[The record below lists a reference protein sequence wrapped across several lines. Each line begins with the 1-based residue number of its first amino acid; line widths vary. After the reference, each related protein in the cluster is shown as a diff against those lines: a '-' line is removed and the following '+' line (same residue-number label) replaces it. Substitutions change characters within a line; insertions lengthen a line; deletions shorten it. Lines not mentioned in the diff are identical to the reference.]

1 MESTLWMGDIEPWM
15 TREIILESFF
25 EYGLKP
31 SKIKM
36 IKDHQFNSIKNYCF
50 VNFDSITEAN
60 KAIISLNGKN
70 IPKTNINF
78 KLNWANKHCEMN
90 RNLYVGNLPNDIDD
104 LQLFNIFKEK
114 YQSIH
119 HVSIMTDNGQSKG
132 YGFIQFTD
140 KYDYDK
146 CLKEMNGFIFHNN
159 AIKVKERKKKN
170 EDKNIEEKDINKTK
184 INIKNNSYKINNII
198 NNNTKI
204 NLNKRKNN
212 KELKINENNIN
223 NYYSKKNNYYMNN
236 PKNYYINQININNI
250 ASFYPKIKTEEDISR
265 TDNETTFSSL
275 EKDQDLLSSS
285 NSNSSIHKNRKFSD
299 NIDLL
304 ESDDEKVLNQK
315 IQESVDKMFEHYKY
329 TSSPGDSKYF

>member
-25 EYGLKP
+25 ECGLKP
-31 SKIKM
+31 SSIKM

-146 CLKEMNGFIFHNN
+146 CLKEMNGYVIKGK
-159 AIKVKERKKKN
+159 AIIIRERKKK
-170 EDKNIEEKDINKTK
+170 KNDEKNNNNMNNVYRFNK
-184 INIKNNSYKINNII
+184 INRPINNTSSNNNISSKQFINNNIYNITKNQNISKINNSIFVR
-198 NNNTKI
+198 NNNSGIIPFFSQNNEI
-204 NLNKRKNN
+204 NKFNS
-212 KELKINENNIN
+212 ED
-223 NYYSKKNNYYMNN
+223 
-236 PKNYYINQININNI
+236 
-250 ASFYPKIKTEEDISR
+250 EED
-265 TDNETTFSSL
+265 
-275 EKDQDLLSSS
+275 LSSS
-285 NSNSSIHKNRKFSD
+285 NSSSSNIEKRKFSD
-299 NIDLL
+299 NLDLIVK
-304 ESDDEKVLNQK
+304 DDHNVLNRK
-315 IQESVDKMFEHYKY
+315 IQESVDKLFEHYKY
-329 TSSPGDSKYF
+329 IAKNSEILKMIVYYGSNNCSFSDNIYF

>member
-1 MESTLWMGDIEPWM
+1 MESTLCMGDIEPWM

-31 SKIKM
+31 SSIKM

-146 CLKEMNGFIFHNN
+146 CLKEMNGYVIKGK
-159 AIKVKERKKKN
+159 AIIIRERKKK
-170 EDKNIEEKDINKTK
+170 KNDEKNNNNMNNVYRFNK
-184 INIKNNSYKINNII
+184 INRSINNTSSNNNISSKQFI
-198 NNNTKI
+198 NNNIYNITIFVRNNNNSCMNPFFSQNNEI
-204 NLNKRKNN
+204 NKFNS
-212 KELKINENNIN
+212 ED
-223 NYYSKKNNYYMNN
+223 
-236 PKNYYINQININNI
+236 
-250 ASFYPKIKTEEDISR
+250 EED
-265 TDNETTFSSL
+265 
-275 EKDQDLLSSS
+275 LSSS
-285 NSNSSIHKNRKFSD
+285 NSSSSNIEKRKFSD
-299 NIDLL
+299 NLDLIVK
-304 ESDDEKVLNQK
+304 DDHNALNRK
-315 IQESVDKMFEHYKY
+315 IQESVDKLFEHYKY
-329 TSSPGDSKYF
+329 IAKNSEILKMIVYYGSNNCSFSDNIYF

>member
-15 TREIILESFF
+15 TREIILGSFF

-31 SKIKM
+31 SSIKM

-146 CLKEMNGFIFHNN
+146 CLKEMNGYVIKGK
-159 AIKVKERKKKN
+159 AIIIRERKKK
-170 EDKNIEEKDINKTK
+170 KNDEKNNNNMNNVYRFNK
-184 INIKNNSYKINNII
+184 INRPINNTSSNNNISSKQFINNNIYNITKNQNISKINNSIFVR
-198 NNNTKI
+198 NNNSGIIPFFSQNNEI
-204 NLNKRKNN
+204 NKFNS
-212 KELKINENNIN
+212 ED
-223 NYYSKKNNYYMNN
+223 
-236 PKNYYINQININNI
+236 
-250 ASFYPKIKTEEDISR
+250 EED
-265 TDNETTFSSL
+265 
-275 EKDQDLLSSS
+275 LSSS
-285 NSNSSIHKNRKFSD
+285 NSSSSNIEKRKFSD
-299 NIDLL
+299 NLDLIVK
-304 ESDDEKVLNQK
+304 DDHNALNRK
-315 IQESVDKMFEHYKY
+315 IQESVDKLFEHYKY
-329 TSSPGDSKYF
+329 IAKNSEILKMIVYYGSNNCSFSDNIYF

>member
-31 SKIKM
+31 SSIKM

-146 CLKEMNGFIFHNN
+146 CLKEMNGYVIKGK
-159 AIKVKERKKKN
+159 AIIIRERKKK
-170 EDKNIEEKDINKTK
+170 KNDEKNNNNMNNVYRFNK
-184 INIKNNSYKINNII
+184 INRSINNTSSNNNISSKQFI
-198 NNNTKI
+198 NNNIYNITKNQNI
-204 NLNKRKNN
+204 S
-212 KELKINENNIN
+212 EIN
-223 NYYSKKNNYYMNN
+223 NSIFVRNNNNSCMN
-236 PKNYYINQININNI
+236 QFFSINNEI
-250 ASFYPKIKTEEDISR
+250 NKFNSEDEED
-265 TDNETTFSSL
+265 
-275 EKDQDLLSSS
+275 LSSS
-285 NSNSSIHKNRKFSD
+285 NSSSSNIEKRKFSD
-299 NIDLL
+299 NLDLIVK
-304 ESDDEKVLNQK
+304 DDHNALNRK
-315 IQESVDKMFEHYKY
+315 IQESVDKLFEHYKY
-329 TSSPGDSKYF
+329 IAKNSEILKMIVYYGSNNCSFSDNIYF

>member
-15 TREIILESFF
+15 TREIISESFF

-31 SKIKM
+31 SSIKM

-146 CLKEMNGFIFHNN
+146 CLKEMNGYVIKGK
-159 AIKVKERKKKN
+159 AIIIRERKKK
-170 EDKNIEEKDINKTK
+170 KNDEKNNNNMNNVYRFNKINKSINNTSSNNNISSKQFINNHIYNITK
-184 INIKNNSYKINNII
+184 NQNISEINNSIFVRNNDNSGMNPFFSQNNEINKFNS
-198 NNNTKI
+198 
-204 NLNKRKNN
+204 
-212 KELKINENNIN
+212 ED
-223 NYYSKKNNYYMNN
+223 
-236 PKNYYINQININNI
+236 
-250 ASFYPKIKTEEDISR
+250 EED
-265 TDNETTFSSL
+265 
-275 EKDQDLLSSS
+275 LSSS
-285 NSNSSIHKNRKFSD
+285 NSSSSNIEKRKFSD
-299 NIDLL
+299 NLDLIVK
-304 ESDDEKVLNQK
+304 DDHNVLNRK
-315 IQESVDKMFEHYKY
+315 IQESVDKLFEHYKY
-329 TSSPGDSKYF
+329 IAKNSDILKMIVYYGSNNCSFSDNIYF

>member
-25 EYGLKP
+25 ECGLKP
-31 SKIKM
+31 SSIKM

-146 CLKEMNGFIFHNN
+146 CLKEMNGYVIKGK
-159 AIKVKERKKKN
+159 AIIIRERKKK
-170 EDKNIEEKDINKTK
+170 KNDEKNNNNMNNAYRFNK
-184 INIKNNSYKINNII
+184 INRPINNTSSNNNISSKQFI
-198 NNNTKI
+198 NNNIYNITKNQNI
-204 NLNKRKNN
+204 S
-212 KELKINENNIN
+212 EIN
-223 NYYSKKNNYYMNN
+223 NSIFVRNNNNSCMNPFFSQN
-236 PKNYYINQININNI
+236 NEINKFN
-250 ASFYPKIKTEEDISR
+250 SEDEED
-265 TDNETTFSSL
+265 
-275 EKDQDLLSSS
+275 LSSS
-285 NSNSSIHKNRKFSD
+285 NSSSSNIEKRKFSD
-299 NIDLL
+299 NLDLIVK
-304 ESDDEKVLNQK
+304 DDHNVLNRK
-315 IQESVDKMFEHYKY
+315 IQESVDKLFEHYKY
-329 TSSPGDSKYF
+329 IAKNSEILKMIVYYGSNNCSFSDNIYF

>member
-31 SKIKM
+31 SSIKM

-146 CLKEMNGFIFHNN
+146 CLKEMNGYVIKGK
-159 AIKVKERKKKN
+159 AIIIRERKKK
-170 EDKNIEEKDINKTK
+170 KNDEKNNNNMNNVYRFNK
-184 INIKNNSYKINNII
+184 INRSINNTSSNNNISSKQFI
-198 NNNTKI
+198 NNNIYNITKNQNI
-204 NLNKRKNN
+204 S
-212 KELKINENNIN
+212 EIN
-223 NYYSKKNNYYMNN
+223 NSIFVRNNDNSGMN
-236 PKNYYINQININNI
+236 PFFSINNEI
-250 ASFYPKIKTEEDISR
+250 NKFNSEDEED
-265 TDNETTFSSL
+265 
-275 EKDQDLLSSS
+275 LSSS
-285 NSNSSIHKNRKFSD
+285 NSSSSNIEKRKFSD
-299 NIDLL
+299 NLDLIVK
-304 ESDDEKVLNQK
+304 DDHNALNRK
-315 IQESVDKMFEHYKY
+315 IQESVDKLFEHYKY
-329 TSSPGDSKYF
+329 IAKNSEILKMIVYYGSNNCSFSDNIYF

>member
-15 TREIILESFF
+15 TREIILGSFF

-31 SKIKM
+31 SSIKM

-146 CLKEMNGFIFHNN
+146 CLKEMNGYVIKGK
-159 AIKVKERKKKN
+159 AIIIRVRKKK
-170 EDKNIEEKDINKTK
+170 KNDEKNNNNMNNVYRFNK
-184 INIKNNSYKINNII
+184 INRSINNTSSNNNISSKQFI
-198 NNNTKI
+198 NNNIYNITKNQNI
-204 NLNKRKNN
+204 S
-212 KELKINENNIN
+212 EIN
-223 NYYSKKNNYYMNN
+223 NSIFVRNNNNSCMNPFFSQN
-236 PKNYYINQININNI
+236 NEINKFN
-250 ASFYPKIKTEEDISR
+250 SEDEED
-265 TDNETTFSSL
+265 
-275 EKDQDLLSSS
+275 LSSS
-285 NSNSSIHKNRKFSD
+285 NSSSSNIEKRKFSD
-299 NIDLL
+299 NLDLIVK
-304 ESDDEKVLNQK
+304 DDHNALNRK
-315 IQESVDKMFEHYKY
+315 IQESVDKLFEHYKY
-329 TSSPGDSKYF
+329 IAKNSEILKMIVYYGSNNCSFSDNIYF

>member
-25 EYGLKP
+25 ECGLKP
-31 SKIKM
+31 SSIKM

-146 CLKEMNGFIFHNN
+146 CLKEMNGYVIKGK
-159 AIKVKERKKKN
+159 AIIIRERKKK
-170 EDKNIEEKDINKTK
+170 KNDEKNNNNMNNVYRFNK
-184 INIKNNSYKINNII
+184 INRSINNTSSNNNISSKQFI
-198 NNNTKI
+198 NNNIYNITKNQNI
-204 NLNKRKNN
+204 S
-212 KELKINENNIN
+212 EIN
-223 NYYSKKNNYYMNN
+223 NSIFVRNNNSGIIPFFSQNN
-236 PKNYYINQININNI
+236 EINKFN
-250 ASFYPKIKTEEDISR
+250 SEDEED
-265 TDNETTFSSL
+265 
-275 EKDQDLLSSS
+275 LSSS
-285 NSNSSIHKNRKFSD
+285 NSSSSNIEKRKFSD
-299 NIDLL
+299 NLDLIVK
-304 ESDDEKVLNQK
+304 DDHNVLNRK
-315 IQESVDKMFEHYKY
+315 IQESVDKLFEHYKY
-329 TSSPGDSKYF
+329 IAKNSEILKMIVYYGSNNCSFSDNIYF

>member
-31 SKIKM
+31 SSIKM

-146 CLKEMNGFIFHNN
+146 CLKEMNGYVIKGK
-159 AIKVKERKKKN
+159 AIIIRERKKK
-170 EDKNIEEKDINKTK
+170 KNDEKNNNNMNNVYRFNK
-184 INIKNNSYKINNII
+184 INRPINNTSSNNNISSKQFI
-198 NNNTKI
+198 NNNIYNITKNQNI
-204 NLNKRKNN
+204 S
-212 KELKINENNIN
+212 EIN
-223 NYYSKKNNYYMNN
+223 NSIFVRNNNNSGMNPFFSQN
-236 PKNYYINQININNI
+236 NEINKFN
-250 ASFYPKIKTEEDISR
+250 SEDEED
-265 TDNETTFSSL
+265 
-275 EKDQDLLSSS
+275 LSSS
-285 NSNSSIHKNRKFSD
+285 NSSSSNIEKRKFSD
-299 NIDLL
+299 NLDLIVK
-304 ESDDEKVLNQK
+304 DDHNALNRK
-315 IQESVDKMFEHYKY
+315 IQESVDKLFEHYKY
-329 TSSPGDSKYF
+329 IAKNSEILKMIVYYGSNNCSFSDNIYF

>member
-25 EYGLKP
+25 ECGLKP
-31 SKIKM
+31 SSIKM

-146 CLKEMNGFIFHNN
+146 CLKEMNGYVIKGK
-159 AIKVKERKKKN
+159 AIIIRERKKK
-170 EDKNIEEKDINKTK
+170 KNDEKNSNNMNNIYRFNK
-184 INIKNNSYKINNII
+184 INRPINNTSSNNNISSKQFI
-198 NNNTKI
+198 NNNIYNITKNQNI
-204 NLNKRKNN
+204 S
-212 KELKINENNIN
+212 EIN
-223 NYYSKKNNYYMNN
+223 NTIFVRNNDNSGIN
-236 PKNYYINQININNI
+236 PFFSINNEI
-250 ASFYPKIKTEEDISR
+250 NKFNSEDEED
-265 TDNETTFSSL
+265 
-275 EKDQDLLSSS
+275 LSSS
-285 NSNSSIHKNRKFSD
+285 NSSSSNIEKRKFSD
-299 NIDLL
+299 NLDLIVK
-304 ESDDEKVLNQK
+304 DDHNVLNRK
-315 IQESVDKMFEHYKY
+315 IQESVDKLFEHYKY
-329 TSSPGDSKYF
+329 IAKNSEILKMIVYYGSNNCSFSDNIYF

>member
-1 MESTLWMGDIEPWM
+1 MSMESTLWMGDIEPWM

-31 SKIKM
+31 SSIKM

-146 CLKEMNGFIFHNN
+146 CLKEMNGYVIKGK
-159 AIKVKERKKKN
+159 AIIIRERKKK
-170 EDKNIEEKDINKTK
+170 KNDEKNNNNMNNAYRFNK
-184 INIKNNSYKINNII
+184 INRPINNTSSNNII
-198 NNNTKI
+198 SSKQFINNNIFNITKNQNISEI
-204 NLNKRKNN
+204 NNSIFDRNNN
-212 KELKINENNIN
+212 KGMNQFFSIN
-223 NYYSKKNNYYMNN
+223 NE
-236 PKNYYINQININNI
+236 INKFN
-250 ASFYPKIKTEEDISR
+250 SEDEED
-265 TDNETTFSSL
+265 
-275 EKDQDLLSSS
+275 LSSS
-285 NSNSSIHKNRKFSD
+285 NSSSSNIEKRKFSD
-299 NIDLL
+299 NLDLIVK
-304 ESDDEKVLNQK
+304 DDHNVLNRK
-315 IQESVDKMFEHYKY
+315 IQESVDKLFEHYKY
-329 TSSPGDSKYF
+329 IAKNSEILKMIVYYGSNNCSFSDNIYF

>member
-31 SKIKM
+31 SSIKM

-90 RNLYVGNLPNDIDD
+90 RDLYVGNLPNDIDD

-146 CLKEMNGFIFHNN
+146 CLKEMNGYVIKGK
-159 AIKVKERKKKN
+159 AIIIRERKKK
-170 EDKNIEEKDINKTK
+170 KNDEKNNNNMNNAYRFNK
-184 INIKNNSYKINNII
+184 INRPINNTSSNNNISSKQFINNNIYNITKNQNISKINNSIFVR
-198 NNNTKI
+198 NNNSGIIPFFSQNNEI
-204 NLNKRKNN
+204 NKFNS
-212 KELKINENNIN
+212 ED
-223 NYYSKKNNYYMNN
+223 
-236 PKNYYINQININNI
+236 
-250 ASFYPKIKTEEDISR
+250 EED
-265 TDNETTFSSL
+265 
-275 EKDQDLLSSS
+275 LSSS
-285 NSNSSIHKNRKFSD
+285 NSSSSNIEKRKFSD
-299 NIDLL
+299 NLDLIVK
-304 ESDDEKVLNQK
+304 DDHNALNRK
-315 IQESVDKMFEHYKY
+315 IQESVDKLFEHYKY
-329 TSSPGDSKYF
+329 IAKNSEILKMIVYYGSNNCSFSDNIYF

>member
-31 SKIKM
+31 SSIKM

-146 CLKEMNGFIFHNN
+146 CLKEMNGYVIKGK
-159 AIKVKERKKKN
+159 AIIIRERKKK
-170 EDKNIEEKDINKTK
+170 KNDEKNNNNMNNVYRFNK
-184 INIKNNSYKINNII
+184 INRPINNTSSNNNISSKQFI
-198 NNNTKI
+198 NNNIYNITK
-204 NLNKRKNN
+204 NQNVS
-212 KELKINENNIN
+212 EIN
-223 NYYSKKNNYYMNN
+223 NSIFVRNNNSGIIPFFSQNN
-236 PKNYYINQININNI
+236 EINKFN
-250 ASFYPKIKTEEDISR
+250 SEDEED
-265 TDNETTFSSL
+265 
-275 EKDQDLLSSS
+275 LSSS
-285 NSNSSIHKNRKFSD
+285 NSSSSNIEKRKFSD
-299 NIDLL
+299 NLDLIVK
-304 ESDDEKVLNQK
+304 DDHNALNRK
-315 IQESVDKMFEHYKY
+315 IQESVDKLFEHYKY
-329 TSSPGDSKYF
+329 IAKNSEILKMIVYYGSNNCSFSDNIYF

>member
-31 SKIKM
+31 SSIKM

-146 CLKEMNGFIFHNN
+146 CLKEMNGYVIKGK
-159 AIKVKERKKKN
+159 AIIIRERKKKKNDEKNNNNMNNVYRFNKINRPINNTSSNNNISSKQFTNNHIYNITKNQNISEINNSIFVRNNNNSCMNPFFSQNN
-170 EDKNIEEKDINKTK
+170 EINKF
-184 INIKNNSYKINNII
+184 NS
-198 NNNTKI
+198 
-204 NLNKRKNN
+204 
-212 KELKINENNIN
+212 ED
-223 NYYSKKNNYYMNN
+223 
-236 PKNYYINQININNI
+236 
-250 ASFYPKIKTEEDISR
+250 EED
-265 TDNETTFSSL
+265 
-275 EKDQDLLSSS
+275 LSSS
-285 NSNSSIHKNRKFSD
+285 NSSSSNIEKRKFSD
-299 NIDLL
+299 NLDLIVK
-304 ESDDEKVLNQK
+304 DDHNVLNRK
-315 IQESVDKMFEHYKY
+315 IQESVDKLFEHYKY
-329 TSSPGDSKYF
+329 IAKNSEILKMIVYYGSNNCSFSDNIYF

>member
-15 TREIILESFF
+15 TREIILGSFF

-31 SKIKM
+31 SSIKM

-146 CLKEMNGFIFHNN
+146 CLKEMNGYVIKGK
-159 AIKVKERKKKN
+159 AIIIRERKKK
-170 EDKNIEEKDINKTK
+170 KNDEKNNNNMNNVYRFNK
-184 INIKNNSYKINNII
+184 INRPINNTSSNNNISSKQFI
-198 NNNTKI
+198 NNNIYNITKNQNI
-204 NLNKRKNN
+204 S
-212 KELKINENNIN
+212 EIN
-223 NYYSKKNNYYMNN
+223 NSIFVRNNNNSCMNPFFSQN
-236 PKNYYINQININNI
+236 NEINKFN
-250 ASFYPKIKTEEDISR
+250 SEDEED
-265 TDNETTFSSL
+265 
-275 EKDQDLLSSS
+275 LSSS
-285 NSNSSIHKNRKFSD
+285 NSSSSNIEKRKFSD
-299 NIDLL
+299 NLDLIVK
-304 ESDDEKVLNQK
+304 DDHNVLNRK
-315 IQESVDKMFEHYKY
+315 IQESVDKLFEHYKY
-329 TSSPGDSKYF
+329 IAKNSEILKMIVYYGSNNCSFSDNIYF

>member
-25 EYGLKP
+25 ECGLKP
-31 SKIKM
+31 SSIKM

-146 CLKEMNGFIFHNN
+146 CLKEMNGYVIKGK
-159 AIKVKERKKKN
+159 AIIIRERKKK
-170 EDKNIEEKDINKTK
+170 KNDEKNNNNMNNAYRFNK
-184 INIKNNSYKINNII
+184 INRPINNTSSNNNISSKQFI
-198 NNNTKI
+198 NNNIYNITKNQNI
-204 NLNKRKNN
+204 S
-212 KELKINENNIN
+212 EIN
-223 NYYSKKNNYYMNN
+223 NSIFVRNNNSGIIPFFSQNN
-236 PKNYYINQININNI
+236 EINKFN
-250 ASFYPKIKTEEDISR
+250 SEDEED
-265 TDNETTFSSL
+265 
-275 EKDQDLLSSS
+275 LSSS
-285 NSNSSIHKNRKFSD
+285 NSSSSNIEKRKFSD
-299 NIDLL
+299 NLDLIVK
-304 ESDDEKVLNQK
+304 DDHNVLNRK
-315 IQESVDKMFEHYKY
+315 IQESVDKLFEHYKY
-329 TSSPGDSKYF
+329 IAKNSEILKMIVYYGSNNCSFSDNIYF

>member
-15 TREIILESFF
+15 TREIILGSFF

-31 SKIKM
+31 SSIKM

-146 CLKEMNGFIFHNN
+146 CLKEMNGYVIKGK
-159 AIKVKERKKKN
+159 AIIIRERKKK
-170 EDKNIEEKDINKTK
+170 KNDEKNNNNMNNVYRFNK
-184 INIKNNSYKINNII
+184 INRPINNTSSNNNISSKQFI
-198 NNNTKI
+198 NNNIYNITKNQNI
-204 NLNKRKNN
+204 S
-212 KELKINENNIN
+212 EIN
-223 NYYSKKNNYYMNN
+223 NSIFDRNNNNGMN
-236 PKNYYINQININNI
+236 QFFSINNEI
-250 ASFYPKIKTEEDISR
+250 NKFNSEDEED
-265 TDNETTFSSL
+265 
-275 EKDQDLLSSS
+275 LSSS
-285 NSNSSIHKNRKFSD
+285 NSSSSNIEKRKFSD
-299 NIDLL
+299 NLDLIVK
-304 ESDDEKVLNQK
+304 DDHNVLNRK
-315 IQESVDKMFEHYKY
+315 IQESVDKLFEHYKY
-329 TSSPGDSKYF
+329 IAKNSEILKMIVYYGSNNCSFSDNIYF

>member
-15 TREIILESFF
+15 TREIILGSFF

-31 SKIKM
+31 SSIKM

-146 CLKEMNGFIFHNN
+146 CLKEMNGYVIKGK
-159 AIKVKERKKKN
+159 AIIIRERKKK
-170 EDKNIEEKDINKTK
+170 KNDEKNNNNMNNIYRFNK
-184 INIKNNSYKINNII
+184 INRPINNTSSNNIISSKQFINNNIYNITKNQNISEINNSIFVRNNNNSYMNPFFSQNNEINKFNS
-198 NNNTKI
+198 
-204 NLNKRKNN
+204 
-212 KELKINENNIN
+212 ED
-223 NYYSKKNNYYMNN
+223 
-236 PKNYYINQININNI
+236 
-250 ASFYPKIKTEEDISR
+250 EED
-265 TDNETTFSSL
+265 
-275 EKDQDLLSSS
+275 LSSS
-285 NSNSSIHKNRKFSD
+285 NSSSSNIEKRKFSD
-299 NIDLL
+299 NLDLIVK
-304 ESDDEKVLNQK
+304 DDHNALNRK
-315 IQESVDKMFEHYKY
+315 IQESVDKLFEHYKY
-329 TSSPGDSKYF
+329 IAKNSEILKMIVYYGSNNCSFSDNIYF

>member
-25 EYGLKP
+25 ECGLKP
-31 SKIKM
+31 SSIKM

-146 CLKEMNGFIFHNN
+146 CLKEMNGYVIKGK
-159 AIKVKERKKKN
+159 AIIIRERKKK
-170 EDKNIEEKDINKTK
+170 KNDEKNNNNMNNVYRFNK
-184 INIKNNSYKINNII
+184 INRSINNTSSNNNISSKQFI
-198 NNNTKI
+198 NNNIYNITKNQNI
-204 NLNKRKNN
+204 S
-212 KELKINENNIN
+212 EIN
-223 NYYSKKNNYYMNN
+223 NSIFVRNNNSGIIPFFSQNN
-236 PKNYYINQININNI
+236 EINKFN
-250 ASFYPKIKTEEDISR
+250 SEDEED
-265 TDNETTFSSL
+265 
-275 EKDQDLLSSS
+275 LSSS
-285 NSNSSIHKNRKFSD
+285 NSSSSNIEKRKFSD
-299 NIDLL
+299 NLDLIVK
-304 ESDDEKVLNQK
+304 DDHNALNRK
-315 IQESVDKMFEHYKY
+315 IQESVDKLFEHYKY
-329 TSSPGDSKYF
+329 IAKNSEILKMIVYYGSNNCSFSDNIYF

>member
-31 SKIKM
+31 SSIKM

-146 CLKEMNGFIFHNN
+146 CLKEMNGYVIKGK
-159 AIKVKERKKKN
+159 AIIIRERKKK
-170 EDKNIEEKDINKTK
+170 KNDEKNNNNMNNVYRFNK
-184 INIKNNSYKINNII
+184 INRSINNTSSNNNISSKQFI
-198 NNNTKI
+198 NNNIYNITKNQNI
-204 NLNKRKNN
+204 S
-212 KELKINENNIN
+212 EIN
-223 NYYSKKNNYYMNN
+223 NSIFVRNNNNSCMNPFFSQN
-236 PKNYYINQININNI
+236 NEINKFN
-250 ASFYPKIKTEEDISR
+250 SEDEED
-265 TDNETTFSSL
+265 
-275 EKDQDLLSSS
+275 LSSS
-285 NSNSSIHKNRKFSD
+285 NSSSSNIEKRKFSD
-299 NIDLL
+299 NLDLIVK
-304 ESDDEKVLNQK
+304 DDHNALNRK
-315 IQESVDKMFEHYKY
+315 IQESVDKLFEHYKY
-329 TSSPGDSKYF
+329 IAKNSEILKMIVYYGSNNCSFSDNIYF

>member
-15 TREIILESFF
+15 TREIILGSFF

-31 SKIKM
+31 SSIKM

-146 CLKEMNGFIFHNN
+146 CLKEMNGYVIKGK
-159 AIKVKERKKKN
+159 AIIIRERKKK
-170 EDKNIEEKDINKTK
+170 KNDEKNNNNMNNVYRFNK
-184 INIKNNSYKINNII
+184 INRPINNTSSNNNISSKQFI
-198 NNNTKI
+198 NNNIYNITKNQNI
-204 NLNKRKNN
+204 S
-212 KELKINENNIN
+212 EIN
-223 NYYSKKNNYYMNN
+223 NSIFVRNNNSGIIPFFSQNN
-236 PKNYYINQININNI
+236 EINKFN
-250 ASFYPKIKTEEDISR
+250 SEDEED
-265 TDNETTFSSL
+265 
-275 EKDQDLLSSS
+275 LSSS
-285 NSNSSIHKNRKFSD
+285 NSSSSNIEKRKFSD
-299 NIDLL
+299 NLDLIVK
-304 ESDDEKVLNQK
+304 DDHNVLNRK
-315 IQESVDKMFEHYKY
+315 IQESVDKLFEHYKY
-329 TSSPGDSKYF
+329 IAKNSEILKMIVYYGSNNCSFSDNIYF

>member
-31 SKIKM
+31 SSIKM

-146 CLKEMNGFIFHNN
+146 CLKEMNGYVIKGK
-159 AIKVKERKKKN
+159 AIIIRERKKK
-170 EDKNIEEKDINKTK
+170 KNDEKNNNNMNNVYRFNK
-184 INIKNNSYKINNII
+184 INRSINNTSSNNNISSKQFI
-198 NNNTKI
+198 NNNIYNITKNQNI
-204 NLNKRKNN
+204 S
-212 KELKINENNIN
+212 EIN
-223 NYYSKKNNYYMNN
+223 NSIFVRNNNSGIIPFFSQNN
-236 PKNYYINQININNI
+236 EINKFN
-250 ASFYPKIKTEEDISR
+250 SEDEED
-265 TDNETTFSSL
+265 
-275 EKDQDLLSSS
+275 LSSS
-285 NSNSSIHKNRKFSD
+285 NSSSSNIEKRKFSD
-299 NIDLL
+299 NLDLIVK
-304 ESDDEKVLNQK
+304 DDHNVLNRK
-315 IQESVDKMFEHYKY
+315 IQESVDKLFEHYKY
-329 TSSPGDSKYF
+329 IAKNSEILKMIVYYGSNNCSFSDNIYF

>member
-31 SKIKM
+31 SSIKM

-146 CLKEMNGFIFHNN
+146 CLKEMNGYVIKGK
-159 AIKVKERKKKN
+159 AIIIRERKKK
-170 EDKNIEEKDINKTK
+170 KNDEKNNNNMNNVYRFNK
-184 INIKNNSYKINNII
+184 INRSINNTSSNNNISSKQFI
-198 NNNTKI
+198 NNNIYNITKNQNI
-204 NLNKRKNN
+204 S
-212 KELKINENNIN
+212 EIN
-223 NYYSKKNNYYMNN
+223 NSIFVRNNNNSCMNPFFSQN
-236 PKNYYINQININNI
+236 NEINKFN
-250 ASFYPKIKTEEDISR
+250 SEDEED
-265 TDNETTFSSL
+265 
-275 EKDQDLLSSS
+275 LSSS
-285 NSNSSIHKNRKFSD
+285 NSSSSNIEKRKFSD
-299 NIDLL
+299 NLDLIVK
-304 ESDDEKVLNQK
+304 DDHNVLNRK
-315 IQESVDKMFEHYKY
+315 IQESVDKLFEHYKY
-329 TSSPGDSKYF
+329 IAKNSEILKMIVYYGSNNCSFSDNIYF

>member
-31 SKIKM
+31 SSIKM

-146 CLKEMNGFIFHNN
+146 CLKEMNGYVIKGK
-159 AIKVKERKKKN
+159 AIIIRERKKK
-170 EDKNIEEKDINKTK
+170 KNDEKNNNNMNNVYRFNK
-184 INIKNNSYKINNII
+184 INRSINNTSSNNNISSKQFI
-198 NNNTKI
+198 NNNIYNITKNQNI
-204 NLNKRKNN
+204 S
-212 KELKINENNIN
+212 EIN
-223 NYYSKKNNYYMNN
+223 NSIFVRNNNNGMN
-236 PKNYYINQININNI
+236 QFFSINNEI
-250 ASFYPKIKTEEDISR
+250 NKFNSEDEED
-265 TDNETTFSSL
+265 
-275 EKDQDLLSSS
+275 LSSS
-285 NSNSSIHKNRKFSD
+285 NSSSSNIEKRKFSD
-299 NIDLL
+299 NLDLIVK
-304 ESDDEKVLNQK
+304 DDHNVLNRK
-315 IQESVDKMFEHYKY
+315 IQESVDKLFEHYKY
-329 TSSPGDSKYF
+329 IAKNSEILKMIVYYGSNNCSFSDNIYF

>member
-1 MESTLWMGDIEPWM
+1 MSMESTLWMGDIEPWM

-31 SKIKM
+31 SSIKM

-146 CLKEMNGFIFHNN
+146 CLKEMNGYVIKGK
-159 AIKVKERKKKN
+159 AIIIRERKKK
-170 EDKNIEEKDINKTK
+170 KNDEKNNNNMNNAYRFNK
-184 INIKNNSYKINNII
+184 INRPINNTSSNNNISSKQFI
-198 NNNTKI
+198 NNNIYNITKNQNI
-204 NLNKRKNN
+204 S
-212 KELKINENNIN
+212 EIN
-223 NYYSKKNNYYMNN
+223 NSIFVRNNNNSCMNPFFSQN
-236 PKNYYINQININNI
+236 NEINKFN
-250 ASFYPKIKTEEDISR
+250 SEDEED
-265 TDNETTFSSL
+265 
-275 EKDQDLLSSS
+275 LSSS
-285 NSNSSIHKNRKFSD
+285 NSSSSNIEKRKFSD
-299 NIDLL
+299 NLDLIVK
-304 ESDDEKVLNQK
+304 DDHNVLNRK
-315 IQESVDKMFEHYKY
+315 IQESVDKLFEHYKY
-329 TSSPGDSKYF
+329 IAKNSEILKMIVYYGSNNCSFSDNIYF

>member
-31 SKIKM
+31 SSIKM

-146 CLKEMNGFIFHNN
+146 CLKEMNGYVIKGK
-159 AIKVKERKKKN
+159 AIIIRERKKK
-170 EDKNIEEKDINKTK
+170 KNDEKNNNNMNNVYRFNK
-184 INIKNNSYKINNII
+184 INRPINNTSSNNNISSKQFI
-198 NNNTKI
+198 NNNIYNITKNQNI
-204 NLNKRKNN
+204 S
-212 KELKINENNIN
+212 EIN
-223 NYYSKKNNYYMNN
+223 NSIFVRNNNSGMNPFFSQN
-236 PKNYYINQININNI
+236 NEINKFN
-250 ASFYPKIKTEEDISR
+250 SEDEED
-265 TDNETTFSSL
+265 
-275 EKDQDLLSSS
+275 LSSS
-285 NSNSSIHKNRKFSD
+285 NSSSSNIEKRKFSD
-299 NIDLL
+299 NLDLIVK
-304 ESDDEKVLNQK
+304 DDHNVLNRK
-315 IQESVDKMFEHYKY
+315 IQESVDKLFEHYKY
-329 TSSPGDSKYF
+329 IAKNSEILKMIVYYGSNNCSFSDNIYF

>member
-31 SKIKM
+31 SSIKM

-146 CLKEMNGFIFHNN
+146 CLKEMNGYVIKGK
-159 AIKVKERKKKN
+159 AIIIRERKKK
-170 EDKNIEEKDINKTK
+170 KNDEKNNNNMNNVYRFNK
-184 INIKNNSYKINNII
+184 INRPINNTSSNNNISSKQFI
-198 NNNTKI
+198 NNNIYNITKNQNI
-204 NLNKRKNN
+204 S
-212 KELKINENNIN
+212 EIN
-223 NYYSKKNNYYMNN
+223 NSIFVRNNDNSGIN
-236 PKNYYINQININNI
+236 PFFSINNEI
-250 ASFYPKIKTEEDISR
+250 NKFNSEDEED
-265 TDNETTFSSL
+265 
-275 EKDQDLLSSS
+275 LSSS
-285 NSNSSIHKNRKFSD
+285 NSSSSNIEKRKFSD
-299 NIDLL
+299 NLDLIVK
-304 ESDDEKVLNQK
+304 DDHNVLNRK
-315 IQESVDKMFEHYKY
+315 IQESVDKLFEHYKY
-329 TSSPGDSKYF
+329 IAKNSEILKMIVYYGSNNCSFSDNIYF

>member
-15 TREIILESFF
+15 TREIILGSFF

-31 SKIKM
+31 SSIKM

-90 RNLYVGNLPNDIDD
+90 RDLYVGNLPNDIDD

-146 CLKEMNGFIFHNN
+146 CLKEMNGYVIKGK
-159 AIKVKERKKKN
+159 AIIIRERKKK
-170 EDKNIEEKDINKTK
+170 KNDEKNNNNMNNAYRFNK
-184 INIKNNSYKINNII
+184 INRPINNTSSNNNISSKQFINNNIYNVTKNQNISKINNSIFVR
-198 NNNTKI
+198 NNNSGIIPFFSQNNEI
-204 NLNKRKNN
+204 NKFNS
-212 KELKINENNIN
+212 ED
-223 NYYSKKNNYYMNN
+223 
-236 PKNYYINQININNI
+236 
-250 ASFYPKIKTEEDISR
+250 EED
-265 TDNETTFSSL
+265 
-275 EKDQDLLSSS
+275 LSSS
-285 NSNSSIHKNRKFSD
+285 NSSSSNIEKRKFSD
-299 NIDLL
+299 NLDLIVK
-304 ESDDEKVLNQK
+304 DDHNVLNRK
-315 IQESVDKMFEHYKY
+315 IQESVDKLFEHYKY
-329 TSSPGDSKYF
+329 IAKNSEILKMIVYYGSNNCSFSDNIYF

>member
-1 MESTLWMGDIEPWM
+1 MGDIEPWM

-31 SKIKM
+31 SSIKM

-146 CLKEMNGFIFHNN
+146 CLKEMNGYVIKGK
-159 AIKVKERKKKN
+159 AIIIRERKKK
-170 EDKNIEEKDINKTK
+170 KNDEKNNNNMNNAYRFNK
-184 INIKNNSYKINNII
+184 INRPINNTSSNNNISSKQFI
-198 NNNTKI
+198 NNNIYNITKNQNI
-204 NLNKRKNN
+204 S
-212 KELKINENNIN
+212 EIN
-223 NYYSKKNNYYMNN
+223 NSIFVRNNNSGIIPFFSQNN
-236 PKNYYINQININNI
+236 EINKFN
-250 ASFYPKIKTEEDISR
+250 SEDEED
-265 TDNETTFSSL
+265 
-275 EKDQDLLSSS
+275 LSSS
-285 NSNSSIHKNRKFSD
+285 NSSSSNIEKRKFSD
-299 NIDLL
+299 NLDLIVK
-304 ESDDEKVLNQK
+304 DDHNVLNRK
-315 IQESVDKMFEHYKY
+315 IQESVDKLFEHYKY
-329 TSSPGDSKYF
+329 IAKNSEILKMIVYYGSNNCSFSDNIYF

>member
-31 SKIKM
+31 SSIKM

-146 CLKEMNGFIFHNN
+146 CLKEMNGYVIKGK
-159 AIKVKERKKKN
+159 AIIIRERKKKKNDEKNNNNMNNVYRFNKINRSINNTSSNNNISSKQFINNHIYNITKNQNISEINNSIFVRNNDNSGMNPFFSINN
-170 EDKNIEEKDINKTK
+170 EINKF
-184 INIKNNSYKINNII
+184 NS
-198 NNNTKI
+198 
-204 NLNKRKNN
+204 
-212 KELKINENNIN
+212 ED
-223 NYYSKKNNYYMNN
+223 
-236 PKNYYINQININNI
+236 
-250 ASFYPKIKTEEDISR
+250 EED
-265 TDNETTFSSL
+265 
-275 EKDQDLLSSS
+275 LSSS
-285 NSNSSIHKNRKFSD
+285 NSSSSNIEKRKFSD
-299 NIDLL
+299 NLDLIVK
-304 ESDDEKVLNQK
+304 DDHNALNRK
-315 IQESVDKMFEHYKY
+315 IQESVDKLFEHYKY
-329 TSSPGDSKYF
+329 IAKNSEILKMIVYYGSNNCSFSDNIYF

>member
-25 EYGLKP
+25 ECGLKP
-31 SKIKM
+31 SSIKM

-146 CLKEMNGFIFHNN
+146 CLKEMNGYVIKGK
-159 AIKVKERKKKN
+159 AIIIRERKKKKNDEKNNNNMNNVYRFNKINRSINNTSSNNNISSKQFINNHIYNITKNQNISEINNSIFVRNNNNSCMNPFFSQNN
-170 EDKNIEEKDINKTK
+170 EINKF
-184 INIKNNSYKINNII
+184 NS
-198 NNNTKI
+198 
-204 NLNKRKNN
+204 
-212 KELKINENNIN
+212 ED
-223 NYYSKKNNYYMNN
+223 
-236 PKNYYINQININNI
+236 
-250 ASFYPKIKTEEDISR
+250 EED
-265 TDNETTFSSL
+265 
-275 EKDQDLLSSS
+275 LSSS
-285 NSNSSIHKNRKFSD
+285 NSSSSNIEKRKFSD
-299 NIDLL
+299 NLDLIVK
-304 ESDDEKVLNQK
+304 DDHNALNRK
-315 IQESVDKMFEHYKY
+315 IQESVDKLFEHYKY
-329 TSSPGDSKYF
+329 IAKNSEVLKMIVYYGSNNCSFSDNIYF

>member
-31 SKIKM
+31 SSIKM

-146 CLKEMNGFIFHNN
+146 CLKEMNGYVIKGK
-159 AIKVKERKKKN
+159 AIIIRERKKK
-170 EDKNIEEKDINKTK
+170 KNDEKNNNNMNNVYRFNK
-184 INIKNNSYKINNII
+184 INRPINNTSSNNNISSKQFI
-198 NNNTKI
+198 NNNIYNITKNQNI
-204 NLNKRKNN
+204 S
-212 KELKINENNIN
+212 EIN
-223 NYYSKKNNYYMNN
+223 NSIFVRNNNSGIIPFFSQNN
-236 PKNYYINQININNI
+236 EINKFN
-250 ASFYPKIKTEEDISR
+250 SEDEED
-265 TDNETTFSSL
+265 
-275 EKDQDLLSSS
+275 LSSS
-285 NSNSSIHKNRKFSD
+285 NSSSSNIEKRKFSD
-299 NIDLL
+299 NLDLIVK
-304 ESDDEKVLNQK
+304 DDHNVLNRK
-315 IQESVDKMFEHYKY
+315 IQESVDKLFEHYKY
-329 TSSPGDSKYF
+329 IAKNSEILKMIVYYGSNNCSFSDNIYF

>member
-15 TREIILESFF
+15 TREIILGSFF

-31 SKIKM
+31 SSIKM

-60 KAIISLNGKN
+60 RAIISLNGKN

-146 CLKEMNGFIFHNN
+146 CLKEMNGYVIKGK
-159 AIKVKERKKKN
+159 AIIIRERKKK
-170 EDKNIEEKDINKTK
+170 KNDEKNNNNMNNVYRFNK
-184 INIKNNSYKINNII
+184 INRPINNTSSNNNISSKQFI
-198 NNNTKI
+198 NNNIYNITKNQNI
-204 NLNKRKNN
+204 S
-212 KELKINENNIN
+212 EIN
-223 NYYSKKNNYYMNN
+223 NSIFVRNNNSGIIPFFSQNN
-236 PKNYYINQININNI
+236 EINKFN
-250 ASFYPKIKTEEDISR
+250 SEDEED
-265 TDNETTFSSL
+265 
-275 EKDQDLLSSS
+275 LSSS
-285 NSNSSIHKNRKFSD
+285 NSSSSNIEKRKFSD
-299 NIDLL
+299 NLDLIVK
-304 ESDDEKVLNQK
+304 DDHNALNRK
-315 IQESVDKMFEHYKY
+315 IQESVDKLFEHYKY
-329 TSSPGDSKYF
+329 IAKNSEILKMIVYYGSNNCSFSDNIYF

>member
-15 TREIILESFF
+15 TREIILGSFF

-31 SKIKM
+31 SSIKM

-90 RNLYVGNLPNDIDD
+90 RDLYVGNLPNDIDD

-146 CLKEMNGFIFHNN
+146 CLKEMNGYVIKGK
-159 AIKVKERKKKN
+159 AIIIRERKKK
-170 EDKNIEEKDINKTK
+170 KNDEKNNNNMNNVYRFNK
-184 INIKNNSYKINNII
+184 INRPINNTSSNNNISSKQFI
-198 NNNTKI
+198 NNNIYNITKNQNI
-204 NLNKRKNN
+204 S
-212 KELKINENNIN
+212 EIN
-223 NYYSKKNNYYMNN
+223 NSIFVRNNNNSCMNPFFSQN
-236 PKNYYINQININNI
+236 NEINKFN
-250 ASFYPKIKTEEDISR
+250 SEDEED
-265 TDNETTFSSL
+265 
-275 EKDQDLLSSS
+275 LSSS
-285 NSNSSIHKNRKFSD
+285 NSSSSNIEKRKFSD
-299 NIDLL
+299 NLDLIVK
-304 ESDDEKVLNQK
+304 DDHNALNRK
-315 IQESVDKMFEHYKY
+315 IQESVDKLFEHYKY
-329 TSSPGDSKYF
+329 IAKNSEILKMIVYYGSNNCSFSDNIYF

>member
-15 TREIILESFF
+15 TREIILEAFF
-25 EYGLKP
+25 ECGLKP
-31 SKIKM
+31 SSIKM

-146 CLKEMNGFIFHNN
+146 CLKEMNGYVIKGK
-159 AIKVKERKKKN
+159 AIIIRERKKK
-170 EDKNIEEKDINKTK
+170 KNDEKNNNNMNNIYRFNK
-184 INIKNNSYKINNII
+184 INRSINNTSSNNNISSKQFI
-198 NNNTKI
+198 NNNIYNITKNQNI
-204 NLNKRKNN
+204 S
-212 KELKINENNIN
+212 EIN
-223 NYYSKKNNYYMNN
+223 NSIFVRNNNSGIIPFFSQNN
-236 PKNYYINQININNI
+236 EINKFN
-250 ASFYPKIKTEEDISR
+250 SEDEED
-265 TDNETTFSSL
+265 
-275 EKDQDLLSSS
+275 LSSS
-285 NSNSSIHKNRKFSD
+285 NSSSSNIEKRKFSD
-299 NIDLL
+299 NLDLIVK
-304 ESDDEKVLNQK
+304 DDHNVLNRK
-315 IQESVDKMFEHYKY
+315 IQESVDKLFEHYKY
-329 TSSPGDSKYF
+329 IAKNSEILKMIVYYGSNNCSFSDNIYF

>member
-31 SKIKM
+31 LSIKM

-146 CLKEMNGFIFHNN
+146 CLKEMNGYVIKGK
-159 AIKVKERKKKN
+159 AIIIRERKKK
-170 EDKNIEEKDINKTK
+170 KNDEKNNNNMNNAYRFNK
-184 INIKNNSYKINNII
+184 INRPINNISSNNNISNKQFI
-198 NNNTKI
+198 NNNIYNITKNQNI
-204 NLNKRKNN
+204 S
-212 KELKINENNIN
+212 EIN
-223 NYYSKKNNYYMNN
+223 NSIFDRNNNNGMN
-236 PKNYYINQININNI
+236 QFFSINNEI
-250 ASFYPKIKTEEDISR
+250 NKFNSEDEED
-265 TDNETTFSSL
+265 
-275 EKDQDLLSSS
+275 LSSS
-285 NSNSSIHKNRKFSD
+285 NSSSSNIEKRKFSD
-299 NIDLL
+299 NLDLIVK
-304 ESDDEKVLNQK
+304 DDHNALNRK
-315 IQESVDKMFEHYKY
+315 IQESVDKLFEHYKY
-329 TSSPGDSKYF
+329 IAKNSEILKMIVYYGSNNCSFSDNIYF

>member
-15 TREIILESFF
+15 TREIILGSFF

-31 SKIKM
+31 SSIKM

-146 CLKEMNGFIFHNN
+146 CLKEMNGYVIKGK
-159 AIKVKERKKKN
+159 AIIIRERKKK
-170 EDKNIEEKDINKTK
+170 KNDEKNNNNMNNAYRFNK
-184 INIKNNSYKINNII
+184 INRPINNTSSNNNISSKQFINNNIYNITKNQNISEINNSIFVRNNNNSYMNPFFSQNNEINKFNS
-198 NNNTKI
+198 
-204 NLNKRKNN
+204 
-212 KELKINENNIN
+212 ED
-223 NYYSKKNNYYMNN
+223 
-236 PKNYYINQININNI
+236 
-250 ASFYPKIKTEEDISR
+250 EED
-265 TDNETTFSSL
+265 
-275 EKDQDLLSSS
+275 LSSS
-285 NSNSSIHKNRKFSD
+285 NSSSSNIEKRKFSD
-299 NIDLL
+299 NLDLIVK
-304 ESDDEKVLNQK
+304 DDHNALNRK
-315 IQESVDKMFEHYKY
+315 IQESVDKLFEHYKY
-329 TSSPGDSKYF
+329 IAKNSEILKMIVYYGSNNCSFSDNIYF

>member
-15 TREIILESFF
+15 TREIILGSFF

-31 SKIKM
+31 SSIKM

-146 CLKEMNGFIFHNN
+146 CLKEMNGYVIKGK
-159 AIKVKERKKKN
+159 AIIIRERKKK
-170 EDKNIEEKDINKTK
+170 KNDEKNNNNMNNVYRFNK
-184 INIKNNSYKINNII
+184 INRSINNTSSNNNISSKQFINNNIYNITKNQNISKINNSIFVR
-198 NNNTKI
+198 NNNSGIIPFFSQNNEI
-204 NLNKRKNN
+204 NKFNS
-212 KELKINENNIN
+212 ED
-223 NYYSKKNNYYMNN
+223 
-236 PKNYYINQININNI
+236 
-250 ASFYPKIKTEEDISR
+250 EED
-265 TDNETTFSSL
+265 
-275 EKDQDLLSSS
+275 LSSS
-285 NSNSSIHKNRKFSD
+285 NSSSSNIEKRKFSD
-299 NIDLL
+299 NLDLIVK
-304 ESDDEKVLNQK
+304 DDHNALNRK
-315 IQESVDKMFEHYKY
+315 IQESVDKLFEHYKY
-329 TSSPGDSKYF
+329 IAKNSEILKMIVYYGSNNCSFSDNIYF

>member
-15 TREIILESFF
+15 TREIILGSFF

-31 SKIKM
+31 SSIKM

-146 CLKEMNGFIFHNN
+146 CLKEMNGYVIKGK
-159 AIKVKERKKKN
+159 AIIIRERKKK
-170 EDKNIEEKDINKTK
+170 KNDEKNNNNMNNVYRFNK
-184 INIKNNSYKINNII
+184 INRSINNTSSNNNISSKQFI
-198 NNNTKI
+198 NNNIYNITKNQNI
-204 NLNKRKNN
+204 S
-212 KELKINENNIN
+212 EIN
-223 NYYSKKNNYYMNN
+223 NSIFVRNNNDGGMNPFFSQN
-236 PKNYYINQININNI
+236 NEINKFN
-250 ASFYPKIKTEEDISR
+250 SEDEED
-265 TDNETTFSSL
+265 
-275 EKDQDLLSSS
+275 LSSS
-285 NSNSSIHKNRKFSD
+285 NSSSSNIEKRKFSD
-299 NIDLL
+299 NLDLIVK
-304 ESDDEKVLNQK
+304 DDHNALNRK
-315 IQESVDKMFEHYKY
+315 IQESVDKLFEHYKY
-329 TSSPGDSKYF
+329 IAKNSEILKMIVYYGSNNCSFSDNIYF